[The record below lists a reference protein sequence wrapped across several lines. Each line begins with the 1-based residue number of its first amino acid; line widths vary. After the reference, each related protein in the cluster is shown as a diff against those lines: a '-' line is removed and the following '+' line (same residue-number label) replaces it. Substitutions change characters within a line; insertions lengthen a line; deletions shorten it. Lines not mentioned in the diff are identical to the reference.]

1 MGHLLSTGYDWFLDQ
16 VMKVYGETVTN
27 LLNKKGNKFLHSCKK
42 ELLKPKDL
50 KEKLK
55 FSRKIK
61 GIFKKNIRT
70 EEIWFYLDWV
80 GYQHKYDPFDET
92 KSVKSTTWWQQ
103 SVGLDSLC
111 TAKGSHIGSGGRIAH
126 FIVAISF
133 DKGVILCE
141 QSEAD
146 LGLLQHARWISLR

>member
-27 LLNKKGNKFLHSCKK
+27 LLNKKGNKFLHSSKK

-70 EEIWFYLDWV
+70 EEI
-80 GYQHKYDPFDET
+80 
-92 KSVKSTTWWQQ
+92 
-103 SVGLDSLC
+103 
-111 TAKGSHIGSGGRIAH
+111 
-126 FIVAISF
+126 
-133 DKGVILCE
+133 
-141 QSEAD
+141 
-146 LGLLQHARWISLR
+146 